1 MMMIKGAIEILWSFL
16 VKGCWRKASVGS
28 RLANHSGSGSSSLSL
43 CALSLL
49 WCTRL
54 PSEEEEEEAESL
66 RKEEGAE
73 VEVEGRLALEK
84 KKDAVGLRELTNECQ
99 CKKLKCFLFQLM
111 VQSWVE
117 QKNEV

>member
-1 MMMIKGAIEILWSFL
+1 MNARSLAVTTQQWQQQRVANVISITKMIIFGGDTHRE
-16 VKGCWRKASVGS
+16 ASVGS
-28 RLANHSGSGSSSLSL
+28 RLANHSGSLSL

-73 VEVEGRLALEK
+73 VEVEGRLAQEK
-84 KKDAVGLRELTNECQ
+84 KKDVKTSLAYV
-99 CKKLKCFLFQLM
+99 
-111 VQSWVE
+111 S
-117 QKNEV
+117 